1 MGRMGFRQSLPHP
14 GPSTQ
19 SILTLSLVRPILIL
33 TAAIYHHILRQH
45 NTSWGPLAGSF
56 KTTVCGL
63 GTTTLDERFI
73 HSDDLFLHGLRIP
86 RLLPLTSYAPTA
98 RKCDSRRNSR
108 FLRPLPLLCTGMDHS
123 TNHPKFSH
131 DTLIRTL
138 RYLTGTYYM
147 TRYLIYY
154 KDFMISYKMQP
165 WRQIRVSLEEVTVP
179 TQRTTHKRELCHIR
193 HILVTG
199 LEAGSGL
206 LLPTLK
212 LVLPESDNA
221 AKPCISPLVGTVLF
235 LGRGSLASRVIFL
248 CRLGDCPRCHA
259 RRVTLPTHLSRFSL
273 LIPVLIFPLTSGG

>member
-1 MGRMGFRQSLPHP
+1 MVVPWTESP
-14 GPSTQ
+14 GS
-19 SILTLSLVRPILIL
+19 SYSFFIYLSHRNRKV
-33 TAAIYHHILRQH
+33 
-45 NTSWGPLAGSF
+45 
-56 KTTVCGL
+56 
-63 GTTTLDERFI
+63 
-73 HSDDLFLHGLRIP
+73 
-86 RLLPLTSYAPTA
+86 LL
-98 RKCDSRRNSR
+98 
-108 FLRPLPLLCTGMDHS
+108 TGMDHS

-154 KDFMISYKMQP
+154 KGFVVFYKMQP

-199 LEAGSGL
+199 LEAGNGL

-212 LVLPESDNA
+212 LVLPESDNVI
-221 AKPCISPLVGTVLF
+221 KPCISLLVGTVPF
-235 LGRGSLASRVIFL
+235 LEHREFSLASRVIFR

-273 LIPVLIFPLTSGG
+273 S